1 MMFEYYK
8 SNKMRSI

>member
-1 MMFEYYK
+1 MFEYYK